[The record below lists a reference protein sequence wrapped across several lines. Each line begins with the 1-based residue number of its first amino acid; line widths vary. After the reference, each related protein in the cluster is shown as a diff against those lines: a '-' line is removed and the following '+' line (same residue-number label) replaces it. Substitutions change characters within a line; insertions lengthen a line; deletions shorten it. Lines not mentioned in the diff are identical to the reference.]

1 MSQSEAEV
9 LILTI
14 NALGAGILMFVAGVV
29 KKIMDN
35 LDAPDFKRFTN
46 LLGKSAMSDP
56 FAVTVATLPII
67 AAVPYFVAYG
77 FKHRWFT
84 AGLVT
89 WLVGSSIT
97 KVTNLPIYDR
107 LADTTN
113 IDPAELL
120 EDRRKLRLANNAR
133 AWVTLVS
140 VLLMACQFGRRGVA
154 LTTAAVIIAIPSLW
168 LASRYIPGRAG
179 KMPDSAGERE

>member
-1 MSQSEAEV
+1 MTQSDAEV
-9 LILTI
+9 IILTM

-29 KKIMDN
+29 QKILDH
-35 LDAPDFKRFTN
+35 LDAPDFKRFAN

-67 AAVPYFVAYG
+67 AAPLYFVAYG

-84 AGLVT
+84 AGLVA

-97 KVTNLPIYDR
+97 KVTNMPIYDR
-107 LADTTN
+107 LANSRYNDT
-113 IDPAELL
+113 AALL

-140 VLLMACQFGRRGVA
+140 VLLMACQFGRRAVV
-154 LTTAAVIIAIPSLW
+154 LTTAAAAIVAIPLLW
-168 LASRYIPGRAG
+168 LAREYIPGGVGR
-179 KMPDSAGERE
+179 MPDSAD